1 MPNNEEII
9 QDYIEGKLE
18 GEALS
23 SFLKALNENPALNEE
38 VRLRKEIQAILEKDN
53 SQAAGIQKIRQTLA
67 EKNRLYFQPAQRH
80 TGRRDILKKWGIG
93 IAVAASLAFIITV
106 TGIFSSPGLEQLPLM
121 PEYSMR
127 NQSQEGQY
135 IHASDAYNTQNYN
148 EAIVILHK
156 IKDADEAD
164 ATAAYYLGLS
174 HLGNTNYD
182 SALVYI
188 QQIAEGRSIYREDA
202 CYFTGYLY
210 YKLQDFERA
219 KDFLLR
225 VNKENTYYKKAG
237 KILDKI
243 R

>member
-18 GEALS
+18 GEMLS

-38 VRLRKEIQAILEKDN
+38 VRLRKEIQSVLEKDN
-53 SQAAGIQKIRQTLA
+53 SQSDGIQKLRQTLA
-67 EKNRLYFQPAQRH
+67 EKNRSYFQPAQRQH
-80 TGRRDILKKWGIG
+80 TGRRNILKKWGIG
-93 IAVAASLAFIITV
+93 IAVAASLALIITI
-106 TGIFSSPGLEQLPLM
+106 TGSNPGPGPLPLM
-121 PEYSMR
+121 TEYSMR
-127 NQSQEGQY
+127 NRSQEEQY
-135 IHASDAYNTQNYN
+135 IKASNAYNTQNYH
-148 EAIVILHK
+148 EAIVILHE
-156 IKDADEAD
+156 IKDADESD

-174 HLGNTNYD
+174 HLGNRNYD

-188 QQIAEGRSIYREDA
+188 QQTAEGPSIYREDA

-210 YKLQDFERA
+210 YKLQDLGRA

-225 VNKENTYYKKAG
+225 VNKENPYYKKAG

-243 R
+243 M